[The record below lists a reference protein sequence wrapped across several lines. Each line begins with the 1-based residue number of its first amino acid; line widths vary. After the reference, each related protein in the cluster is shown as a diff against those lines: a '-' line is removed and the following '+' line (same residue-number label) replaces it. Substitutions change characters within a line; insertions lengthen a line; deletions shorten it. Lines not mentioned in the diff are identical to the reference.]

1 MANEQNEQNKQNV
14 QGLVGGDD
22 KTVARS
28 KNKLA
33 RAGKKIKAKYAK
45 TVRILELELE
55 QQKLEMK
62 RDELS
67 LTKPFQLNKI
77 RNSPYIAD
85 ENRDALVNQLEASI
99 DEKIRIFDEQIDEIQ
114 AQQDLIV
121 DTPIPEE
128 DLQVTKLKKNNT
140 KTKIKEVTYDLKNK
154 AKRKPSFDDIVEAI
168 AFITT
173 IILENIAVNN
183 TKIEKLVDDTN
194 DIIFSVKT
202 QTEFDNAKIKR
213 GTALSIIETNEALL
227 NDIEKILQILNVLTT
242 ILTAVIELLSLFPFT
257 LIINKILLKIQNIL
271 IKINP
276 LIQVAALLINKLQE
290 NLAEHKARLG
300 KLDSILNGSLA
311 SVPALIKSLT
321 QPGDGYLS
329 GYDYKGFRFFIK
341 TDDTQR
347 ISPPKPLGGF
357 NIKPIQPHYA
367 IAVNRDG
374 NEVLRSSNSYTLDPG
389 VLVEELKLIID
400 QKGLVA

>member
-1 MANEQNEQNKQNV
+1 MANDQDV
-14 QGLVGGDD
+14 QGLVGGDN

-33 RAGKKIKAKYAK
+33 RAGKKLKAQYAK
-45 TVRILELELE
+45 TVRILELEVE
-55 QQKLEMK
+55 QQKLETK
-62 RDELS
+62 RDELK
-67 LTKPFQLNKI
+67 LTKPFQLNQI

-85 ENRDALVNQLEASI
+85 ENRDVLVSQLEANI
-99 DEKIRIFDEQIDEIQ
+99 DEKIRVIEDQIDEIQ
-114 AQQDLIV
+114 KQQDLISN
-121 DTPIPEE
+121 TPIPEE
-128 DLQVTKLKKNNT
+128 DLQVAKLKKDN
-140 KTKIKEVTYDLKNK
+140 IKAKVKELAHDVKNK
-154 AKRKPSFDDIVEAI
+154 AKRKPSFEDIVEAI
-168 AFITT
+168 AFVTT

-213 GTALSIIETNEALL
+213 GTALSIIATNEALL

-242 ILTAVIELLSLFPFT
+242 ILTAIIELLSLFPFT
-257 LIINKILLKIQNIL
+257 LFLNKILLKIQNIL

-276 LIQVAALLINKLQE
+276 LLQVASLLVNKLQE

-300 KLDSILNGSLA
+300 KLDGILNGSLA
-311 SVPALIKSLT
+311 NVPTLIGALT
-321 QPGDGYLS
+321 QPGSGYLS
-329 GYDYKGFRFFIK
+329 GYDYKGFKFFIK
-341 TDDTQR
+341 TDDTQK
-347 ISPPKPLGGF
+347 ISPSKQLGLFAVKPL
-357 NIKPIQPHYA
+357 QPHYA

-374 NEVLRSSNSYTLDPG
+374 NEVLRSSTSYTLDPG